1 MMKLCLSL
9 VGCAMLIMAIDAYS
23 QESTLDSEI
32 LKTADADT
40 TEELKETLVDE
51 MTAKH
56 ELLQT
61 EDSLWEKTQANLNA
75 ESLSVFLA
83 AFPDGKYSDDAEL
96 RLEVFE
102 QKTRARAKQDN
113 ELAAYRKHRIAGG
126 LVLEIDSKFADV
138 KPYFRSMLNSCGYT
152 LVEPHR
158 FAKRVYPTLDVKGQM
173 FNSKSDDEY
182 LVTLYLTLV
191 LISKTREIK
200 AREKI
205 TSYRASKID
214 THQALI
220 AGFEDVGAQ
229 MKSKGYCL

>member
-1 MMKLCLSL
+1 
-9 VGCAMLIMAIDAYS
+9 MLIMAIGAYS
-23 QESTLDSEI
+23 QESTPEAEM
-32 LKTADADT
+32 LKAADAST
-40 TEELKETLVDE
+40 TAELTETGTDQA
-51 MTAKH
+51 TAKH
-56 ELLQT
+56 KQVQT

-83 AFPDGKYSDDAEL
+83 AFPDGKYSDDAES
-96 RLEVFE
+96 RLEIFE
-102 QKTRARAKQDN
+102 QKARARAKRDK
-113 ELAAYRKHRIAGG
+113 ELEAYRKRRIAGG
-126 LVLEIDSKFADV
+126 LVLEIDSKFTEV

-152 LVEPHR
+152 LVKPHR

-173 FNSKSDDEY
+173 FNSKSEDEH

-200 AREKI
+200 VREKM

-220 AGFEDVGAQ
+220 AGFEDIGAQ
-229 MKSKGYCL
+229 MKLKGYCR